1 MSVQATQ
8 RNLDVQLANLPKQ
21 VEQERNRL
29 LEPTRK
35 ELEDLG
41 LEISSKKAELKRLI
55 KDGQKAV
62 DDKQTA
68 TTALQDDIATL
79 IEVVD
84 DKTLTNKALTDKKE
98 MLEGQ
103 LEVLNAKVVAQAS
116 TSAVFKDTTAK
127 LREEMA
133 LLVTRNTLLN
143 DEGKRLQAQHQS
155 LMNTMA
161 AAQADL
167 EKKLRTINY
176 KLSESIKKLQ
186 ETQGVDE
193 QMRSEL
199 ASRKVELDRREEVLT
214 DRENRLKAKEKQVY
228 DYARAIDL

>member
-1 MSVQATQ
+1 MQATQ
-8 RNLDVQLANLPKQ
+8 RNLDTQLADLPKQ
-21 VEQERNRL
+21 IERERNRL
-29 LEPTRK
+29 LEPARK

-41 LEISSKKAELKRLI
+41 LEISSKKAELKRLT
-55 KDGQKAV
+55 KEGQKAV
-62 DDKQTA
+62 DDKQAA
-68 TTALQDDIATL
+68 TTALQDEIVAL
-79 IEVVD
+79 VEVVD
-84 DKTLTNKALTDKKE
+84 DKTLTNKALADKKE

-127 LREEMA
+127 LQEEMELLVARNA
-133 LLVTRNTLLN
+133 LLT
-143 DEGKRLQAQHQS
+143 DEGKHLQTQHQS
-155 LMNTMA
+155 LMSTMA
-161 AAQADL
+161 TAQADV

-199 ASRKVELDRREEVLT
+199 AGRKIALDRREETLT